1 MSEAKTYGHLF
12 EFAERDMDAVMQ
24 EKFAN
29 GQGVIQLLPD
39 MNDAV
44 LLAAIKYAVS
54 VSNGK
59 PFLVMPAAA

>member
-1 MSEAKTYGHLF
+1 MSEEKTYGHLF
-12 EFAERDMDAVMQ
+12 EFVERDMDAVMQ

-39 MNDAV
+39 MDDAV
-44 LLAAIKYAVS
+44 LLAAIKYAAS

>member
-12 EFAERDMDAVMQ
+12 EVDADAVLR

-29 GQGVIQLLPD
+29 GQGVVELRPEMTDEMLLSI
-39 MNDAV
+39 
-44 LLAAIKYAVS
+44 IKYAVS
-54 VSNGK
+54 VSAGK

>member
-1 MSEAKTYGHLF
+1 VNEEKTYGHLF
-12 EFAERDMDAVMQ
+12 EFAERDMDAVMR

-29 GQGVIQLLPD
+29 GQGVIQLLPG